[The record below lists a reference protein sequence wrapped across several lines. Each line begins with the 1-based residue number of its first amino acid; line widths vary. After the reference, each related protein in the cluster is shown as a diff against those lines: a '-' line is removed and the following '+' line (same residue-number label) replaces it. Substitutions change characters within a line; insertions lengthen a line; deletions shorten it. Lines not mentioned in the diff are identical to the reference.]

1 MRRSTAAGCLLPDDA
16 VRRAHELPKIQPAT
30 DFDEASIH
38 CTLEIQRGFHLAIAR
53 TAMADDSVKRYP
65 GTNDISAQFS
75 AANIGQTLA
84 DYKQIMTSGGDYT
97 FGELTAKFYN
107 LTPDEHQH
115 WKSDV
120 RKYPKDVQDEIKR
133 HIIYALTRVDDQGNE
148 APIPLSIKWKRSGP
162 KSVTCT

>member
-1 MRRSTAAGCLLPDDA
+1 
-16 VRRAHELPKIQPAT
+16 
-30 DFDEASIH
+30 
-38 CTLEIQRGFHLAIAR
+38 
-53 TAMADDSVKRYP
+53 
-65 GTNDISAQFS
+65 
-75 AANIGQTLA
+75 
-84 DYKQIMTSGGDYT
+84 MTSGGDYT

-162 KSVTCT
+162 KSVTCTYDRPDPSGPNPPGPSFTILITGFPMPLASSFAERRGKY